1 VEHETELIA
10 TVAIGL
16 SAAFVGGFVASKLR
30 LPTIVGYLLAGIAV
44 GPFTP
49 GFVADQEIARQLAE
63 IGVILLMF
71 GVGMHFSVRDLL
83 AVRSVAVPGG
93 IGQAAVAT
101 GVGYAV
107 GRAWGWPGGESLVF
121 GLALSVASTVVLL
134 RALSN
139 RGGLEEEAGR
149 IAVGWLLVEDVLM
162 VLALVLLPTL
172 SEPLGGVPGTGAT
185 SSVALTVVLTLAKL
199 VAFVAL
205 MLVAGTRVIPWVL
218 AAVDRTRSRELF
230 LLAVL
235 AVALGIAFSAAEL
248 FDVSVALG
256 AFLAGVVVGG
266 SAHRSRAEELS
277 QPLQDMFTVLFFVSV
292 GMLIDPAFLVRN
304 LDRVAIVALLV
315 IVVKSITA
323 LGIVRVLGRPS
334 SVGWTV
340 AVGLAQVGEFSFI
353 LVELGRVLGLI
364 SDEAQSLVLAGALVS
379 ITLNP
384 FLFRLLDRRT
394 SVRARAS

>member
-1 VEHETELIA
+1 MDHEPVLIS
-10 TVAIGL
+10 TIAIGL
-16 SAAFVGGFVASKLR
+16 VAAFIGGLIAQRLR
-30 LPTIVGYLLAGIAV
+30 LPTIVGYIAAGVAL

-49 GFVADQEIARQLAE
+49 GIIADTQVAGELAE

-139 RGGLEEEAGR
+139 RGRLEEEAGR

-172 SEPLGGVPGTGAT
+172 AEPLGGVAGTAGS
-185 SSVALTVVLTLAKL
+185 SSVALTVVVTLAKL
-199 VAFVAL
+199 VGFVAL
-205 MLVAGTRVIPWVL
+205 MLVAGTRVIPRML

-235 AVALGIAFSAAEL
+235 AVALGIAFGAAEL

-266 SAHRSRAEELS
+266 SEHRSRAEELS
-277 QPLQDMFTVLFFVSV
+277 QPLQDMFTVLFFVSI
-292 GMLIDPAFLVRN
+292 GMLIDPAFLLRN
-304 LDRVAIVALLV
+304 LDRVAVVALLV
-315 IVVKSITA
+315 IVVKSIIA

-334 SVGWTV
+334 HVGWTV

-353 LVELGRVLGLI
+353 LVELGRGLGLL
-364 SDEAQSLVLAGALVS
+364 SEEAQSLVLAGALVS
-379 ITLNP
+379 ITVNP
-384 FLFRLLDRRT
+384 FLFRLLDRRSSGAT
-394 SVRARAS
+394 RAT